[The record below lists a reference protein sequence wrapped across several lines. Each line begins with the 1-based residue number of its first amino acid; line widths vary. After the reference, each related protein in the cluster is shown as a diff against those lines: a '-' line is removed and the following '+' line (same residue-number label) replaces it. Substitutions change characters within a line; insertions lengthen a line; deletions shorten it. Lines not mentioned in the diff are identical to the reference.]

1 MKELTRNEQVLIDL
15 LKHVLFQVPLEIEGD
30 VNWDEVLQEAEKQTV
45 SGLVASVA
53 PVEAGEAWHRVF
65 YRVIAKNVQI
75 CHAQRELIDLF
86 SRHSIPLVILKGTA
100 AAIYYPNPLLRI
112 MGDIDFIIPK
122 DAFETAVSLMKKNG
136 YTISHQEVEKDA
148 RHIGYEKNGIIFELH
163 HHFSYPDL
171 DIEAHII
178 EGLDHAEIATV
189 SDTSFPMLPRLSNGM
204 VLLAHMREHLQSG
217 MGLRQAIDWMMY
229 VNKELNDDFWNAE
242 FRQAAEMVGLEELA
256 ITTTRMGQLYFG
268 LDNNL
273 SWCKSADERLCGTL
287 LENLLL
293 CGNFG
298 NKLNSGKQVETV
310 ATAFRKMGV
319 FRYLQKAGEHN
330 WKAYKKY
337 RWLRPFCW
345 FYQIFRYIRQGVRA
359 KRGKDIFQDLDQSK
373 ERYEMLKKLGVL

>member
-1 MKELTRNEQVLIDL
+1 
-15 LKHVLFQVPLEIEGD
+15 
-30 VNWDEVLQEAEKQTV
+30 
-45 SGLVASVA
+45 
-53 PVEAGEAWHRVF
+53 
-65 YRVIAKNVQI
+65 
-75 CHAQRELIDLF
+75 
-86 SRHSIPLVILKGTA
+86 
-100 AAIYYPNPLLRI
+100 
-112 MGDIDFIIPK
+112 
-122 DAFETAVSLMKKNG
+122 
-136 YTISHQEVEKDA
+136 
-148 RHIGYEKNGIIFELH
+148 
-163 HHFSYPDL
+163 
-171 DIEAHII
+171 
-178 EGLDHAEIATV
+178 
-189 SDTSFPMLPRLSNGM
+189 MLPRLSNGM